1 MESRKKES
9 ATAVGT
15 DERPVKKPSGLYN
28 RRRNETKKERS
39 ETLDR
44 RQPKTIRDR
53 LEKEEEGV
61 RIKKKKGGET
71 GRRDVKSTRSQRPPA
86 GSEAPRKV
94 YAVNTDGKYS
104 DASRTAIW
112 YRNRRFVGRN
122 PRLMNSLID

>member
-1 MESRKKES
+1 MAIHHTQKPKEKKNKNAES

-71 GRRDVKSTRSQRPPA
+71 GSRDVKSTPLSFNVQ
-86 GSEAPRKV
+86 S
-94 YAVNTDGKYS
+94 AVNL
-104 DASRTAIW
+104 AERC
-112 YRNRRFVGRN
+112 
-122 PRLMNSLID
+122 